1 MTYITRQDVQNW
13 PCDCRNPEAHHGT
26 LPAARLG
33 PAAWHTMNELLPLV
47 LWLGLTLAIGAASTG
62 AVAFVLTRNRRSLP
76 CGAADREITSR
87 ACPVRP

>member
-1 MTYITRQDVQNW
+1 
-13 PCDCRNPEAHHGT
+13 
-26 LPAARLG
+26 
-33 PAAWHTMNELLPLV
+33 MNELLPLV